1 MILNHLSNTNS
12 QVLDYTLQTGSLPN
26 KIPNSI
32 YVMIQRM
39 DAFYYRLD
47 HCQIEFQLLM
57 YLLPVKTKDTRNKAF
72 KYDMLSF

>member
-1 MILNHLSNTNS
+1 
-12 QVLDYTLQTGSLPN
+12 
-26 KIPNSI
+26 
-32 YVMIQRM
+32 MIQRM